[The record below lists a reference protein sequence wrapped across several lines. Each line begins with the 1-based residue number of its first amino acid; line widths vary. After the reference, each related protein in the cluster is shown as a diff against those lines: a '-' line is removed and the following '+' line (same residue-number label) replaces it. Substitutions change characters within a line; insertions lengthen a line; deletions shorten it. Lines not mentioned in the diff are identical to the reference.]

1 MKIAISQ
8 PTFLPWAGYIGLI
21 DYVDK
26 FIFLDNVQFEKRS
39 WHQRNNIKV
48 NNQRYLVT
56 IPVYSKKKRYQKI
69 NNTIINYESK
79 FIDKHIKTISQSYS
93 KSKYFNLYSKK
104 IFETLTKRK
113 KNLAQLNIDLIRLF
127 CEILDINTEFKCSSY
142 LNIEKKKENL
152 ILEICKEFQCSYYI
166 STLGAKEY
174 LKNLSEFKKNN
185 INVNFFDFENKKYKQ
200 IGLKFIDKL
209 SILDVIFNLGKDSIY
224 YIRENFRV
232 LK

>member
-1 MKIAISQ
+1 M
-8 PTFLPWAGYIGLI
+8 
-21 DYVDK
+21 
-26 FIFLDNVQFEKRS
+26 
-39 WHQRNNIKV
+39 
-48 NNQRYLVT
+48 
-56 IPVYSKKKRYQKI
+56 
-69 NNTIINYESK
+69 
-79 FIDKHIKTISQSYS
+79 
-93 KSKYFNLYSKK
+93 
-104 IFETLTKRK
+104 
-113 KNLAQLNIDLIRLF
+113 AQLNIDLIRLF
-127 CEILDINTEFKCSSY
+127 CEILDINTEFKCSSD

-152 ILEICKEFQCSYYI
+152 ILEICKEFQCSDYI

-209 SILDVIFNLGKDSIY
+209 SILDIIFNLGKDSIY